1 MNSVSTILQSL
12 FSFYVVVV
20 HLLCVVGLLGILE
33 SSVDGEIRRLE
44 KDWKER
50 RGRGLLAEVQTRDQ
64 LPQKCPDSGLP
75 SPLVPTVSVC
85 TDTMGAGGTGH
96 TGAVERTQT
105 RESLWLHFCS
115 L

>member
-1 MNSVSTILQSL
+1 MNSVPTILQNL

-50 RGRGLLAEVQTRDQ
+50 
-64 LPQKCPDSGLP
+64 
-75 SPLVPTVSVC
+75 
-85 TDTMGAGGTGH
+85 
-96 TGAVERTQT
+96 
-105 RESLWLHFCS
+105 
-115 L
+115 